1 MQIQIS
7 SILPHPDQPRKHIDQ
22 EYIKGLAE
30 SIRTEGL
37 KDPITVE
44 DNLDGTYTL
53 VKGQCR
59 ILAVKS
65 NGETSIE
72 AIVRPLTNHEGKQ
85 RLVDAVIENVSRENM
100 TAVDEGNAYK
110 VMKAKGMSVREIS
123 IAVGRT
129 ETRIY
134 AMLKI
139 ADMEPEIQEWM
150 SVDRLPH
157 SADVV
162 NALIAVPAGQTRVEL
177 ARKLVER
184 GATIKMVVKA
194 CFEYQKIKRELREK
208 KKLKKPALELSEMTN
223 EPPEWDALYQ
233 VGKVPKWQLF
243 TEAVMTT
250 CDSCALRPV
259 ASEHTC
265 CDCPVVTL
273 CKRMMEKTQ

>member
-1 MQIQIS
+1 MQILIS
-7 SILPHPDQPRKHIDQ
+7 SILPHPDQPRKHIDPV
-22 EYIKGLAE
+22 YINGLAD
-30 SIRTEGL
+30 SIRVEGL

-44 DNLDGTYTL
+44 DNGDKTYTL

-59 ILAVKS
+59 ILAVKA
-65 NGETSIE
+65 NGGISIE

-123 IAVGRT
+123 IAVGRG

-139 ADMEPEIQEWM
+139 ADLEPEIQEWM
-150 SVDRLPH
+150 AVDRLPH
-157 SADVV
+157 SSEAVE
-162 NALIAVPAGQTRVEL
+162 ALISIPDSKTRVAL
-177 ARKLVER
+177 AGKLAER
-184 GATIKMVVKA
+184 GATIRMVVKA
-194 CFEYQKIKRELREK
+194 CSEYQQIKRELREK
-208 KKLKKPALELSEMTN
+208 KKLEKPALELAEMTN

-250 CDSCALRPV
+250 CDSCSLRPV
-259 ASEHTC
+259 ASEKTC

-273 CKRMMEKTQ
+273 CKRMMETTK